1 VIVKDK
7 SIQIRFPRSEI
18 EKLIR
23 EVLIREIE
31 KVIKKA
37 NVNEEIKMAVTE
49 ASIDIDL
56 PATNQRIIEL
66 EKRISFLEGNHG
78 KG

>member
-1 VIVKDK
+1 MKDK

-37 NVNEEIKMAVTE
+37 NVNEEIKMVVTE

-66 EKRISFLEGNHG
+66 EKRISRLEGNHE
-78 KG
+78 KGQ